1 MQAGASAG
9 VCCALVACVVAS
21 VACPDPARDIWH
33 GLHGAPG
40 HVTASI
46 RRQRQTMSDLGGRMT
61 QDFWERM
68 MRVNIDVFN
77 EILGKVH
84 DRIEKDAVQAARSS
98 GGVILPEQPHGPA
111 GGALLPNVVGALDG
125 ILVAIRKPTLEEHS
139 NPAAFFTRKGYHAL
153 NVQAICDARRRFL
166 FASCTTPGATHDSVA
181 WALTQMA
188 ALLEDMHE
196 MFYVLGDPA
205 YVGNARVLTGW
216 KGRNLSER
224 QNNFNYFLSSVR
236 MNIECAFG
244 ILVARWGI
252 LWKPL
257 RHSYGKAQSIILC
270 CMILHNLCINRMGSD
285 KPISPPHKLDLDDRP
300 YIDPE
305 TGGVPSMKNDNTNT
319 DGVWTASPTT
329 SMTVLRERLAYICE
343 VKKMRRPKNARPHG

>member
-1 MQAGASAG
+1 M
-9 VCCALVACVVAS
+9 L
-21 VACPDPARDIWH
+21 PH
-33 GLHGAPG
+33 
-40 HVTASI
+40 SI
-46 RRQRQTMSDLGGRMT
+46 
-61 QDFWERM
+61 
-68 MRVNIDVFN
+68 
-77 EILGKVH
+77 
-84 DRIEKDAVQAARSS
+84 
-98 GGVILPEQPHGPA
+98 
-111 GGALLPNVVGALDG
+111 
-125 ILVAIRKPTLEEHS
+125 
-139 NPAAFFTRKGYHAL
+139 
-153 NVQAICDARRRFL
+153 
-166 FASCTTPGATHDSVA
+166 TP
-181 WALTQMA
+181 
-188 ALLEDMHE
+188 
-196 MFYVLGDPA
+196 
-205 YVGNARVLTGW
+205 